1 MGIHGFRKHMMI
13 TENVLITQGSLV
25 DVKAGS
31 DCAGQAKRVD

>member
-1 MGIHGFRKHMMI
+1 MMI